1 MNIQVD
7 YTLEIAPGVEIELQ
21 IGGEVTPAG
30 RATEYDQW
38 QGASVQIDWIQDGEG
53 RECQKS
59 GFTRRQILDMEQ
71 ALLDEAAKPLYIPG
85 ARSFGGVRNL
95 LNLPAFEGKKDFV
108 G

>member
-1 MNIQVD
+1 MTIQVD

-38 QGASVQIDWIQDGEG
+38 QGAQVSLDWIQTDEG
-53 RECQKS
+53 DECQKS
-59 GFTRRQILDMEQ
+59 GFTRHQILEMEQ

-85 ARSFGGVRNL
+85 ARSFGGLRNL
-95 LNLPAFEGKKDFV
+95 LNLPKFEGKTDFV